1 MKVTKPPIGVMPRV
15 LWEIVYDN
23 YRKDSLYEAMCR
35 YAWLDEPIP
44 DEWVEEYK
52 EIIKRQE
59 IRNE

>member
-1 MKVTKPPIGVMPRV
+1 MSVTKPPLGVMPRV
-15 LWEIVYDN
+15 LWEFLF
-23 YRKDSLYEAMCR
+23 KAMCC
-35 YAWLDEPIP
+35 YALVGEPIP

>member
-1 MKVTKPPIGVMPRV
+1 MSVTKPPLGVMPRV
-15 LWEIVYDN
+15 LWEFLCDN
-23 YRKDSLYEAMCR
+23 YRKDSLYKAG
-35 YAWLDEPIP
+35 EPIP

>member
-1 MKVTKPPIGVMPRV
+1 MSVTKPPLGVMPRV
-15 LWEIVYDN
+15 LWEFVCDN
-23 YRKDSLYEAMCR
+23 YRKDSLCKAMCR
-35 YAWLDEPIP
+35 YALVGEPIP

>member
-1 MKVTKPPIGVMPRV
+1 MSVTKPPLGVIPRV
-15 LWEIVYDN
+15 LWEFACDN
-23 YRKDSLYEAMCR
+23 CRKNNLYEAMRR
-35 YAWLDEPIP
+35 YALVGEPIP